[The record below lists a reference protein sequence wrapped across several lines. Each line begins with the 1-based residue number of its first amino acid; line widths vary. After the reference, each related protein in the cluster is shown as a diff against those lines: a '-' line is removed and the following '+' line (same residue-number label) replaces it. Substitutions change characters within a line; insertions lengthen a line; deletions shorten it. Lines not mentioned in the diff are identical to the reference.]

1 MQTRKIIGG
10 GAIALAVIIA
20 GYMTFASA
28 QPYGPWG
35 GGGYGPG
42 MMGGWGSGMMGPGM
56 MHGWGP
62 GMGGWGPG
70 MMGGYGPGMMG
81 PWGDRSGDLKLST
94 DDVKSRFERWIAW
107 HGNPR
112 IKIGEVK
119 ERDEN
124 TIEVDIVTQDN
135 SLVDRFI
142 VDRRTGFWRP
152 DRG

>member
-1 MQTRKIIGG
+1 MRTRKIIGG
-10 GAIALAVIIA
+10 GAIALAVILA
-20 GYMTFASA
+20 GYMTLASA

-42 MMGGWGSGMMGPGM
+42 MMGGWGPGMMGPGM

-62 GMGGWGPG
+62 SMGGWGPG
-70 MMGGYGPGMMG
+70 MMGT
-81 PWGDRSGDLKLST
+81 WWDRPGDLKLTT

-112 IKIGEVK
+112 IKVGEVK
-119 ERDEN
+119 EKDES